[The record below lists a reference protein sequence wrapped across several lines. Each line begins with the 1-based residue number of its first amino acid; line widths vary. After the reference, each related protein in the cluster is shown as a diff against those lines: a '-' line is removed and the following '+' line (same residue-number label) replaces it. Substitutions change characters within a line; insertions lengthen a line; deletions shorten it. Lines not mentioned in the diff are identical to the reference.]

1 MSPDFETVIYE
12 KKDNIVVITLNRPE
26 KYNALNLQLN
36 QELKNSL
43 KQAKEDNDV
52 RVIIITGAGKA
63 FCAGADV
70 SMFGSKELKAAMAEP
85 HKYMVSPNDFFRLY
99 KPIIAAVNGLAVGE
113 GMNIALVCDFIY
125 ASENAFFIEATTNMG
140 LLAEFN
146 AIFTLPKTVGVQR
159 AKELIYTTDR
169 IYANEALRIGLVNK
183 VFPQDELIPKTLETA
198 KKIADKP
205 PLAISYSKE
214 VIQKAYEEVYD
225 NMNKVGQEYQ
235 AKLYATEDHLEA
247 AKAFLQKRKPVFKGK

>member
-1 MSPDFETVIYE
+1 MIKNFKTLLYE
-12 KKDNIVVITLNRPE
+12 KKDNVVVITLNRPD

-36 QELKNSL
+36 QDLKNSL
-43 KQAKEDNDV
+43 REAKEDDDI
-52 RVIIITGAGKA
+52 RVIILTGAGKA

-70 SMFGSKELKAAMAEP
+70 SMFGTNEFKVAWAEP
-85 HKYMVSPNDFFRLY
+85 KKFFVNPNDFFELY

-125 ASENAFFIEATTNMG
+125 ASENAYFIEATTNMG

-169 IYANEALRIGLVNK
+169 IYASEALRIGLVNK
-183 VFPQDELIPKTLETA
+183 VFTQDELIPKTLETA

-205 PLAISYSKE
+205 PLAISYSKK
-214 VIQKAYEEVYD
+214 VIQKAYAEIFDKMKEIE
-225 NMNKVGQEYQ
+225 NEYQ
-235 AKLYATEDHLEA
+235 TKLYATEDHLEA
-247 AKAFLQKRKPVFKGK
+247 AKAFLEKRKPVFKGK

>member
-1 MSPDFETVIYE
+1 MTPDFKTIVYE
-12 KKDNIVVITLNRPE
+12 KKDNIALITLNRPD

-36 QELKNSL
+36 QDLKNSL
-43 KQAKEDNDV
+43 KKAKEDNDI
-52 RVIIITGAGKA
+52 RVIVITGAGKA

-70 SMFGSKELKAAMAEP
+70 SMFGTDEFKTAWEEP
-85 HKYMVSPNDFFRLY
+85 QKFFVNPDDFFRLY

-159 AKELIYTTDR
+159 AKELIYTTDK
-169 IYANEALRIGLVNK
+169 IDASEALRIGLVNK
-183 VFPQDELIPKTLETA
+183 VFSQDELIPKTLETA
-198 KKIADKP
+198 NKIANKP

-225 NMNKVGQEYQ
+225 KMREIEGKYQ

-247 AKAFLQKRKPVFKGK
+247 AKAFLEKRKPVFKGK

>member
-1 MSPDFETVIYE
+1 MLYE
-12 KKDNIVVITLNRPE
+12 KKEHVLIITLNRPD
-26 KYNALNLQLN
+26 KYNALNLQIN
-36 QELKNSL
+36 QDLKTAL
-43 KQAKEDNDV
+43 RYAKEYNDI

-70 SMFGSKELKAAMAEP
+70 SMFGSDEFKVAWAEP
-85 HKYMVSPNDFFRLY
+85 QKYFVSPDDFFQLY

-125 ASENAFFIEATTNMG
+125 ASENAYFIEATTNMG

-169 IYANEALRIGLVNK
+169 VYAHEALQIGLVNK
-183 VFPQDELIPKTLETA
+183 VFPHEELIPKTLETA
-198 KKIADKP
+198 EKIATKP

-214 VIQKAYEEVYD
+214 VIQKAYED
-225 NMNKVGQEYQ
+225 IFNKMNKIENEYQ
-235 AKLYATEDHLEA
+235 SKLYATEDHLEA
-247 AKAFLQKRKPVFKGK
+247 AKAFVEKRKPIFKGK